1 MFHSLCGVSLTVFLH
16 LEVVIFVS
24 ICYVIHIVD
33 ATLVCAGLA
42 STVNTPFHFQLLELL
57 QLILPQAQF
66 TGELVPG
73 VPLISLSLAR

>member
-1 MFHSLCGVSLTVFLH
+1 MFHSLCGVSLNVFLR
-16 LEVVIFVS
+16 LELVIFIFISFV
-24 ICYVIHIVD
+24 VQVVD
-33 ATLVCAGLA
+33 VTSMCAGLA

-57 QLILPQAQF
+57 QLILPQARF